1 MHTRSALERLAAAGR
16 PLLADADSLVDPGE
30 EDRILDRILAS
41 GRPVTARRR
50 TPASLRPALL
60 LGAAILAGVVVSIAV
75 VSRRTQ
81 STTAV
86 ERHRS
91 GRTIALAGY
100 RFRLPAGYTRSSDTC
115 RPVDSTPGRPM
126 TVVYA
131 VRAAASAEGG
141 CLDVTLMAGASLVP
155 PGAEAVVV
163 GPFNGFLVA
172 EASDQETLY
181 LEIPVAN
188 GDRYLVLSAQGMTPA
203 QLLAV
208 ARSGFPR

>member
-1 MHTRSALERLAAAGR
+1 
-16 PLLADADSLVDPGE
+16 
-30 EDRILDRILAS
+30 
-41 GRPVTARRR
+41 
-50 TPASLRPALL
+50 
-60 LGAAILAGVVVSIAV
+60 
-75 VSRRTQ
+75 
-81 STTAV
+81 
-86 ERHRS
+86 
-91 GRTIALAGY
+91 
-100 RFRLPAGYTRSSDTC
+100 
-115 RPVDSTPGRPM
+115 M